1 MADDSLFVT
10 RRLKRIAEATEEELE
25 AAGDTIELESL
36 DLMATTELKRLLDP
50 TSQSTDSIGD
60 DDESED
66 C

>member
-36 DLMATTELKRLLDP
+36 DLMATTEFKRLLDP
-50 TSQSTDSIGD
+50 ASQFIDSIGD